1 MSVCREFPN
10 RKKHA
15 LFLRT
20 GTNNF
25 HTDSLKAHEV
35 HEASE
40 GHAMSSAAKLAS
52 ERPREERPLPTLLH
66 RADLSLRQQWS

>member
-1 MSVCREFPN
+1 MNKKTKCLRVCREFPN

-20 GTNNF
+20 GTNNL

-40 GHAMSSAAKLAS
+40 EHAMSSAAKPAS
-52 ERPREERPLPTLLH
+52 ERPREERPLPTFL
-66 RADLSLRQQWS
+66 AA